1 MEELEN
7 LRPMSRSEFE
17 LLYTKC
23 IASGWVVDLSL
34 VELRNL
40 YKQYLQRH
48 GYFLYYIIVLKWQ
61 MFEVNDTLII
71 QNGDNFRLLDNDNVE
86 HIINLPNLNRVVK
99 NLQFDRTIHLFLAEA
114 SNIFETYVYNP
125 IRTKTQYYNW
135 PLTSRGG
142 DNWIDSNILLLDFF
156 PFPIEGTTTVRKR
169 IVQKGYTFRMHLS
182 QYFKPYLE
190 AVLNFLEIDRPQL
203 AHLIAP
209 PYISLHAIL
218 ELEDDGWN
226 NLITLK
232 HESNF
237 KDNIGVTP
245 FGFDIRQTP
254 ILMFNAF
261 INVRGQQPPYL
272 GININ
277 HIPTYY
283 QYIKSRIYCD
293 GTNYPG
299 QRKN

>member
-1 MEELEN
+1 MYSIFLI
-7 LRPMSRSEFE
+7 
-17 LLYTKC
+17 K
-23 IASGWVVDLSL
+23 LSL

-135 PLTSRGG
+135 PLTSSGG

-156 PFPIEGTTTVRKR
+156 P
-169 IVQKGYTFRMHLS
+169 S
-182 QYFKPYLE
+182 
-190 AVLNFLEIDRPQL
+190 L
-203 AHLIAP
+203 ACL
-209 PYISLHAIL
+209 
-218 ELEDDGWN
+218 
-226 NLITLK
+226 
-232 HESNF
+232 
-237 KDNIGVTP
+237 
-245 FGFDIRQTP
+245 
-254 ILMFNAF
+254 
-261 INVRGQQPPYL
+261 
-272 GININ
+272 
-277 HIPTYY
+277 
-283 QYIKSRIYCD
+283 
-293 GTNYPG
+293 
-299 QRKN
+299 